1 MERNKVIHLHGKS
14 VLTPE
19 KAQKFQLEE
28 GEIAVR
34 NAEKSGESQLYVV
47 SHDSEGAQTVDTFIT
62 KEAIERYIKSKLFVG
77 TQTEYEDAWKA
88 QEISVGAVV
97 IILDESELAEP
108 ELDGGASSAILGK
121 GVLGQLV
128 LGKS

>member
-97 IILDESELAEP
+97 IILDEP
-108 ELDGGASSAILGK
+108 ELDGGVSSAILGK